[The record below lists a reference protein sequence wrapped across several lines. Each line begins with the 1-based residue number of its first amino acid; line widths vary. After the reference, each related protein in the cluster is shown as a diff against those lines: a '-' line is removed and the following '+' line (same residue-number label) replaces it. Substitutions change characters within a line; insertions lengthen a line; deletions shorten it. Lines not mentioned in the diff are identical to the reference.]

1 MKQFDYDRK
10 KQVKFKGI
18 SISSG
23 RVAGKICLYSSE
35 RHKAVPQYSLTN
47 KEAVEKELLRYEE
60 VLRQCS
66 QELNKIASDVT
77 EKVGKAESEIFITQK
92 HIMNDPKVVAAVRR
106 MIEDEKKNTEWAIS
120 DVMSSYEEKFESLD
134 NQYLRERASDIGEI
148 RRRLLAKLSDK
159 RSGFVCHG
167 QENCKHGQNRII
179 VAEELTP
186 DMIVHMDLEKV
197 MGFVTEHGGIT
208 SHAAIIAR
216 SLGIPAV
223 SGIPGVMD
231 YVKCGDF
238 LLVNGDDGE
247 VYYNPKPETVSSL
260 APVEPVQSETVCV
273 LGSPAGMEVLANAST
288 IDDVKQAWTVG
299 ADGIGLFRTE
309 ILFIKAGRLV
319 SEQEQYDYY
328 LKATE
333 MIHGKPV
340 TFRMLDI
347 GGDKP
352 LPFLRIKQEANPYL
366 GWRGSRFLL
375 GNPDFFQAQ
384 IRALGKVSCMNKIK
398 ILFPMVIDVIQ
409 MKKLLEAADS
419 ALNDVQCERKNIEFG
434 AMFEVPSAF
443 LQASKIFELV
453 DFGSIGSN
461 DLIQYLFAIDR
472 TNEMVSQDYNPEHP
486 VLWEMLSSLSEIARK
501 HGKPLSICGEMAG
514 REGIPT
520 RLLDSGINSLSI
532 TPRLIPRVRNEMAR
546 YAGVMV

>member
-1 MKQFDYDRK
+1 MNSTRSPD
-10 KQVKFKGI
+10 
-18 SISSG
+18 
-23 RVAGKICLYSSE
+23 VA
-35 RHKAVPQYSLTN
+35 
-47 KEAVEKELLRYEE
+47 
-60 VLRQCS
+60 
-66 QELNKIASDVT
+66 
-77 EKVGKAESEIFITQK
+77 EKVARPNPRSFTQK

-106 MIEDEKKNTEWAIS
+106 MVREEKKNVEWAIS
-120 DVMSSYEEKFESLD
+120 DVMSTYEEKFASLD

-148 RRRLLAKLSDK
+148 RRRLLGKLSNK
-159 RSGFVCHG
+159 RSGFICHG
-167 QENCKHGQNRII
+167 QEHCKEGRNRII

-186 DMIVHMDLEKV
+186 DMVVHMDLEKV

-223 SGIPGVMD
+223 SGISGIMD
-231 YVKCGDF
+231 YVKCGDYV
-238 LLVNGDDGE
+238 LVNGDDGE
-247 VYYNPKPETVSSL
+247 VYYNPKPEIISSL
-260 APVEPVQSETVCV
+260 VPVEPVQSETVCV

-288 IDDVKQAWTVG
+288 VDDVRQAWAVG
-299 ADGIGLFRTE
+299 ADGVGLFRTE

-319 SEQEQYDYY
+319 SEQEQYEYY
-328 LKATE
+328 LKVTD
-333 MIHGKPV
+333 MMHGKPV
-340 TFRMLDI
+340 TFRMLDT

-375 GNPDFFQAQ
+375 GNPDIFQTQ
-384 IRALGKVSCMNKIK
+384 MRALGKVSCSKKLK

-409 MKKLLEAADS
+409 MKELIDAADS
-419 ALNDVQCERKNIEFG
+419 ALKDVQCKRENIEFG

-472 TNEMVSQDYNPEHP
+472 TNELVSQDYDPEHP
-486 VLWEMLSSLSEIARK
+486 VLWELLSSLSETARK
-501 HGKPLSICGEMAG
+501 CGKPLSICGEMAG
-514 REGIPT
+514 REGMPT
-520 RLLDSGINSLSI
+520 RLLDSGIHSLSI

-546 YAGVMV
+546 YAGVLV